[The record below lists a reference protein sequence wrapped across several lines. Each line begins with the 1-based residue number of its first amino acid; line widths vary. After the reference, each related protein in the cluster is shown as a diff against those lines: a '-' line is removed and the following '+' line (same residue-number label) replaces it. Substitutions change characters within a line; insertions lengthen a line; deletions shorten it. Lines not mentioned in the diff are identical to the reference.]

1 MKSIRHR
8 LTLLIDT
15 FGTVKKKKTLMLF
28 KFFMPGK
35 SKSQRRFNSAGI
47 FA

>member
-15 FGTVKKKKTLMLF
+15 FRTVKKKTLMF

-35 SKSQRRFNSAGI
+35 GI
-47 FA
+47 KPKTF

>member
-15 FGTVKKKKTLMLF
+15 FGTVKKMLF

-35 SKSQRRFNSAGI
+35 SIKPKTNPLKFQRM
-47 FA
+47 

>member
-15 FGTVKKKKTLMLF
+15 FGTVQKKKLLLF

-35 SKSQRRFNSAGI
+35 RIKPKTNPLKFQRM
-47 FA
+47 